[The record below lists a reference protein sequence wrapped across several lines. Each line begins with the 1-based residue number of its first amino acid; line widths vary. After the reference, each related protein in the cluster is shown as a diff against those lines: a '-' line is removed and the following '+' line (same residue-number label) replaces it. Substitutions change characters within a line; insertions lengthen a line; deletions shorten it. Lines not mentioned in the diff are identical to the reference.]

1 MKKGWLRDRLVPAK
15 KNSPMWRSF
24 ADSVQELLESNV
36 EPTLD
41 RLRSRTSLFT
51 MNVEDLKVV
60 LNELGSFFVI
70 GSGVKDDDLPIVIMQ
85 REDEI
90 HQKRTIYPL
99 INTLNREFEGLDVA
113 WEPFYAPVDM
123 VTYPYCSQLII
134 KEDLEN
140 QVIPAEDWFLTSRG
154 VVRVKLSDVLSVFV
168 GGGST
173 VESDDPLDDFENQL
187 KRVIY
192 PLIPLRIV
200 CDGTLYFIDF
210 DDVDEAD
217 EWPEIVEDRVWHDID
232 IDEADENG
240 TLDESISIP
249 EFDSGYQERDP
260 VPLEFYTMDKH
271 GLDALNLDYN
281 YELLLSIPDF
291 IFTNNII
298 TPNEEYG
305 YQHRDSNGKIKPPA
319 DNWKPTGNVD
329 YIDTLYRNS
338 IYYFRF
344 RQIELNKW
352 KDLGIIDIRAESE
365 SGEELKLIAV
375 KYSESSKSY
384 GISDRSIEDDN
395 QAKQWYDFLHRNVDQ
410 EISVW
415 VSKGTLI
422 PKVTLQPT
430 DAVGHPGELINFT
443 ADADEYDS
451 VRWQVRPSN
460 SPTWRD
466 IPGATTTSLSINTEQ
481 SIDGYQYR
489 AIFQK
494 DLETITDA
502 VSFYI
507 GDFIVNVESYDG
519 GSYTTY
525 GYTKDRMGSVIQSQ
539 RKWPISD
546 SVSTDVYSL
555 DSSKSGSTYWAHA
568 YTKPAQKWDDQ
579 DVLNLVYRDVS
590 DDDTFSIALDWN
602 LGGFGDYRSRDSSL
616 YDWMLTKNGKK
627 LVVTVLP
634 WYDFRFKP
642 GELTTDYYAY
652 SKDSSIGE
660 IDPPSDQ
667 WQPSG
672 DVGMVMARL
681 LSSGNYAL
689 SFRNNNNVKWNDFDF
704 INITAKSE
712 TGDTLVVSGIPWD
725 KNTMYQEQ
733 DHDYYKDW
741 YDFVK
746 ANVGKWIEVGITKG
760 PDFIITPGEYLS
772 GAIYGYWDGITGDI
786 SPSSGSWKP
795 TSDVDRFDVQFANE
809 NYIMHLRGRTNTRWK
824 GYDSLTIKAVTE
836 DENEITLNTTV
847 FSDSTNLYSAS
858 LEDGERLFNVF
869 KDNQGKRIFFYL
881 SEYVSTRDKPKPPPI
896 LRK

>member
-271 GLDALNLDYN
+271 GIDALNLDYN

-305 YQHRDSNGKIKPPA
+305 YQHRDSNGKIKPPI
-319 DNWKPTGNVD
+319 DNWKPKGDVD

-352 KDLGIIDIRAESE
+352 KNFDAIDIRAESE
-365 SGEELKLIAV
+365 SGEELKLVAV

-384 GISDRSIEDDN
+384 GISDRSTEDDN

-415 VSKGTLI
+415 VSKGIVVPEITQ
-422 PKVTLQPT
+422 QPT
-430 DAVGHPGELINFT
+430 DAVGRPGDIINIT

-451 VRWQVRPSN
+451 VRWQVRPSS

-466 IPGATTTSLSINTEQ
+466 IPGATNIQLTITAEQ
-481 SIDGYQYR
+481 AIDGYQYR
-489 AIFQK
+489 AIFKK
-494 DLETITDA
+494 DGEATTEI

-507 GDFIVNVESYDG
+507 GDFIITVGQFSV
-519 GSYTTY
+519 GSGANY
-525 GYTKDRMGSVIQSQ
+525 GYKQGQMGDVIQSP
-539 RKWPISD
+539 RKWVVNNSTSVDVNALFSSTGTWFFSQALSDTGDKWNNVDYITVTYRDPSDDSKSVELKWIS
-546 SVSTDVYSL
+546 STYRVESTDMHL
-555 DSSKSGSTYWAHA
+555 WLRSKY
-568 YTKPAQKWDDQ
+568 
-579 DVLNLVYRDVS
+579 N
-590 DDDTFSIALDWN
+590 
-602 LGGFGDYRSRDSSL
+602 
-616 YDWMLTKNGKK
+616 KK
-627 LVVTVLP
+627 LVVSISDAPIITQQPLDQTTTEGESPTFTSNGKNYASIQWQVSLKGTEPWKDIAGATDKNLTFDNVPVDDSDNKYRVAYTNTSKTVYSNEVTLTVLP
-634 WYDFRFKP
+634 
-642 GELTTDYYAY
+642 
-652 SKDSSIGE
+652 I
-660 IDPPSDQ
+660 
-667 WQPSG
+667 
-672 DVGMVMARL
+672 
-681 LSSGNYAL
+681 
-689 SFRNNNNVKWNDFDF
+689 FDF
-704 INITAKSE
+704 IILPGEATNIYGYEFSVSGEIKPSSDNWKATGYIGRITAQYFD
-712 TGDTLVVSGIPWD
+712 DTKIYWFFLERGLYPMSWNG
-725 KNTMYQEQ
+725 YQAI
-733 DHDYYKDW
+733 D
-741 YDFVK
+741 VK
-746 ANVGKWIEVGITKG
+746 AFSNSGEKIELSNIDYSGKLYFARGSKGSDYETWYNFLKNNVGKEIRIRIE
-760 PDFIITPGEYLS
+760 ESQL
-772 GAIYGYWDGITGDI
+772 
-786 SPSSGSWKP
+786 
-795 TSDVDRFDVQFANE
+795 
-809 NYIMHLRGRTNTRWK
+809 TN
-824 GYDSLTIKAVTE
+824 
-836 DENEITLNTTV
+836 
-847 FSDSTNLYSAS
+847 
-858 LEDGERLFNVF
+858 
-869 KDNQGKRIFFYL
+869 
-881 SEYVSTRDKPKPPPI
+881 DKPKPTPI
-896 LRK
+896 KR